1 MDMKRFFL
9 YAISIAALAL
19 AGCGGNGGTPSP
31 VDPPDPPIMTC
42 PGDPGCPPDPPAAT
56 GPTDMDL
63 AMAIFFPNKDGMGQ
77 GLDAEG
83 RPNADGDLVAG
94 ATVVVGGDELG
105 KDDELEEGEFMA
117 SADTPPSLGK
127 GWAGSIHERTTK
139 DGVTDTITVY
149 SNKADPTAELYLDYY
164 AVNNDYGDT
173 RPGVESAGDN
183 DDDVRVLTLS
193 NVIPKAASKFFM
205 ADMFPSGGNMS
216 LPYKDDDDTSANELK
231 FGGTFHGVAGDFE
244 CAAVPCRATNDK
256 DGNLVD
262 LVGTWTFTPTKTDN
276 VKVQG
281 VTADPDYLQFGYW
294 LQKETDEDGETT
306 YTASA
311 FAGGKGLSDMATVR
325 QLEGSATY
333 EGPAS
338 GLFVRKTYDA
348 TADDFVP
355 SSSGQFTATANLT
368 AYFAQKLEDGAGTIA
383 DSLLNSINGT
393 VTDFMHNGQ
402 EIDSTWKV
410 TLEKAEYGADSDLVD
425 GMFTGDTTGDGEW
438 RGQFYGAVEEDSD
451 DVATGDQ
458 PTYPAGVAGEF
469 NAHFDRGHVIGGFGA
484 VRE

>member
-1 MDMKRFFL
+1 
-9 YAISIAALAL
+9 
-19 AGCGGNGGTPSP
+19 
-31 VDPPDPPIMTC
+31 
-42 PGDPGCPPDPPAAT
+42 
-56 GPTDMDL
+56 
-63 AMAIFFPNKDGMGQ
+63 
-77 GLDAEG
+77 
-83 RPNADGDLVAG
+83 
-94 ATVVVGGDELG
+94 
-105 KDDELEEGEFMA
+105 MA
-117 SADTPPSLGK
+117 SADPPPSLGK

-139 DGVTDTITVY
+139 DGVTDTITMY
-149 SNKADPTAELYLDYY
+149 SNKEDPTAELYVDYY
-164 AVNNDYGDT
+164 AENNDYDAT
-173 RPGVESAGDN
+173 RPGVASAADD

-193 NVIPKAASKFFM
+193 NVIPKAASKFFV

-216 LPYKDDDDTSANELK
+216 LPYKDDEDTSANELK
-231 FGGTFHGVAGDFE
+231 FGGMFHGVAGDFQ

-294 LQKETDEDGETT
+294 LQEETDEDGDTT
-306 YTASA
+306 YTVSA
-311 FAGGKGLSDMATVR
+311 FAGGQGLSNMPTLR

-355 SSSGQFTATANLT
+355 SSSGQFTATTNLT
-368 AYFAQKLEDGAGTIA
+368 AYFAQKENAAGQSTIA
-383 DSLLNSINGT
+383 LSLLNSINGT
-393 VTDFMHNGQ
+393 VTDFMHENGQ

-410 TLEKAEYGADSDLVD
+410 TLKQAEYGADADLVD
-425 GMFTGDTTGDGEW
+425 GMFTGATTGDGEW
-438 RGQFYGAVEEDSD
+438 RGRFYGEVEEDSD
-451 DVATGDQ
+451 DVATGNQ

-484 VRE
+484 ERE